1 MEVRFWG
8 TRGSCAAPF
17 PDRMEFGGNTS
28 CVSVRWPGGLAVFD
42 GGTGIAALGEFLEQE
57 SQAGRTVPVIHIF
70 ISHLHLDHVCGL
82 PFFSSFYRPG
92 RQIHLYGREGENEG
106 FREALCRVTGPPC
119 WPLAPDQGA
128 ADVYWHDL
136 KPGCSYEWKLD
147 EAGGELTELTGG
159 STEFQLSTMAADHP
173 DRSMMYRFELGG
185 RSIVY
190 GLDCELTEKV
200 KSGYERFAAG
210 CDLLIFDGMYT
221 EEEYLQFCGFGHSV
235 WQRGVE
241 LGKRCQAGL
250 VCISHHD
257 WGRRDWQLQEMERQV
272 KQLVPNC
279 LFARENMR
287 IRLCPETGHT
297 EEKPWKI
304 WFEDY
309 RGKEKEQR

>member
-1 MEVRFWG
+1 MKEGAVKEQAMEKEPVEEDPEGKEAEVRFWG

-28 CVSVRWPGGLAVFD
+28 CVSVRWPGGLALFD
-42 GGTGIAALGEFLEQE
+42 GGTGIAAMGEFLEEE
-57 SQAGRTVPVIHIF
+57 SQAGRTAPVIHIF

-92 RQIHLYGREGENEG
+92 RQIHLYGCGGEKES
-106 FREALCRVTGPPC
+106 FREALCRIAGPPC
-119 WPLAPDQGA
+119 WPLTPDQGA

-136 KPGCSYEWKLD
+136 TPGCGWTLD
-147 EAGGELTELTGG
+147 GTGG
-159 STEFQLSTMAADHP
+159 QYPECRLSTMAADHP
-173 DRSMMYRFELGG
+173 DGSMMYRLEVG
-185 RSIVY
+185 RGSVVY
-190 GLDCELTEKV
+190 GLDCELTERV
-200 KSGYERFAAG
+200 QDSYESFAAG

-221 EEEYLQFCGFGHSV
+221 QEEYPRFRGFGHSA

-257 WGRRDWQLQEMERQV
+257 WGRRDWQLREMERQA
-272 KQLVPNC
+272 KRMDPNC

-287 IRLCPETGHT
+287 FGLTGHGA
-297 EEKPWKI
+297 EKL
-304 WFEDY
+304 
-309 RGKEKEQR
+309 